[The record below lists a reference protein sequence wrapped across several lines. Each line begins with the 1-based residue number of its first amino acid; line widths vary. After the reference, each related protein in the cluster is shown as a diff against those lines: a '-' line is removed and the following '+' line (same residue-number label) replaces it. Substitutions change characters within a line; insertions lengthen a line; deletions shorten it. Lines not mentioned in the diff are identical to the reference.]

1 MQFCCCRT
9 KTNRRYVNQRV
20 RLCSDNT
27 FLWTL
32 KSEFRVVTKYSVSHP
47 FKSVKIC
54 RAPWLNKIGSRP
66 DLALGQSSPT
76 GTSSRSL
83 PFPVRQPQG
92 WLAKPSARSL
102 PGDCTLLSHHCRP
115 LTELAFTWGTAVIS
129 SLVSRLPAF
138 SLHTWNDLPAASP
151 RS

>member
-9 KTNRRYVNQRV
+9 KTNRRYVNQWV
-20 RLCSDNT
+20 WLCSDNT

-83 PFPVRQPQG
+83 PFPFASRRDGWPSPLRAPSQG
-92 WLAKPSARSL
+92 IAL
-102 PGDCTLLSHHCRP
+102 LLSHHCRP

-129 SLVSRLPAF
+129 SLVSLLPAF